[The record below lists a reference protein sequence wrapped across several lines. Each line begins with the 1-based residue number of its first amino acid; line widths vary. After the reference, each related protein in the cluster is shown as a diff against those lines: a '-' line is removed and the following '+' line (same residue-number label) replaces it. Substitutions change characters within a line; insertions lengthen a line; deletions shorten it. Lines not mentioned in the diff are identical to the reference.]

1 MRLYAVVLPCALL
14 VALGGFLEVS
24 RRVYVPQIWNRMY
37 EKVYDSVVWLPESDE
52 RVTERFDGTLD
63 RVGVQVY
70 LMNLTNVDAVRHG
83 SRARVERI
91 GPYVFQKSKRR
102 ARVSWLEGDEV
113 VEFTEGTEYEFV
125 GEDSVGNLTDVVH
138 TLNIPLV
145 GAIELVMARSPSRMS
160 GLFQLVIQLIERW
173 SDPRVKGIFMS
184 RTVQELLF
192 GYDDPLL
199 SKLSHILPGIDS
211 HFSLLHNMT
220 AEEGYLMKMKTGK
233 GDIDGVTDLTVWNGV
248 SKISAWESAEI
259 VRGSDGKQFPPAMS
273 KVMGEVENITQN
285 RVWVADAYRSV
296 RIFSDGTPGD
306 SGTLKSLRYLPDNAV
321 FSTRKKYHQHIRGLF
336 NISSPINAGIR
347 GTRLDVGPKL
357 FLSLPGF
364 CNVDT
369 LVSTSVDGIQC
380 DDDAKDQIYLDVGTL
395 YLDNG
400 VTRHWKIF
408 HPDTVFAEPMSG
420 ITVNA
425 KKSLMLTVWFGELYN
440 AVEPKIANE
449 TFLPVFE
456 VTEHSQ
462 ASDEDLKRLSSLQTG
477 IALCIAMI
485 RYSHIWSAVCALL
498 GVSMMVAGIMYPSKA
513 LNSNQRSWQ
522 EEDAIE
528 QGDTEPLLTNDTDS

>member
-91 GPYVFQKSKRR
+91 GPYVFRKSKRR

-273 KVMGEVENITQN
+273 NVLGEVENITQN

-485 RYSHIWSAVCALL
+485 RYSHIWSAVCVLL

>member
-485 RYSHIWSAVCALL
+485 RYSHIWSAVCVLL

>member
-1 MRLYAVVLPCALL
+1 
-14 VALGGFLEVS
+14 LGGFLEVF

-91 GPYVFQKSKRR
+91 GPYVFRKSKRR

-233 GDIDGVTDLTVWNGV
+233 GGIDGVTDLTVWNGV

-259 VRGSDGKQFPPAMS
+259 VQGSDGKQFPPAMS
-273 KVMGEVENITQN
+273 KVLGEVENITQN

-449 TFLPVFE
+449 TLLPVFE
-456 VTEHSQ
+456 VNEHSQ

-485 RYSHIWSAVCALL
+485 RYSHIWSAVCVLL

-513 LNSNQRSWQ
+513 LNSNQRSWL